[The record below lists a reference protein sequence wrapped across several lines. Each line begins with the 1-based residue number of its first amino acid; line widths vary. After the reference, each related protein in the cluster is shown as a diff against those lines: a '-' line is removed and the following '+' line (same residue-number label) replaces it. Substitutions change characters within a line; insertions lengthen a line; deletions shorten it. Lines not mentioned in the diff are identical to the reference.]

1 MSECA
6 MSVSEIAKKYGLP
19 ALFLLQFFCVLFL
32 LADAV
37 ADVFKLE
44 SLSFI
49 KDSDS
54 FEYAIVIALIMSM
67 AATGFR
73 MRRVLTRNKFVEQQ
87 LMAASGAF
95 CELLEMHFESW
106 NLTAS
111 EREVALLA
119 IKGFGISEIA
129 DLRKTKEGTIK
140 AQLNAIYKK
149 ADVTGRPQLISLFV
163 EELMGDSLAQS
174 AA

>member
-1 MSECA
+1 MNGNA
-6 MSVSEIAKKYGLP
+6 MLNSDFVRRFGLP

-54 FEYAIVIALIMSM
+54 FEYAVVIALIMSM
-67 AATGFR
+67 AATGYR
-73 MRRVLTRNKFVEQQ
+73 MRRVLLRNRLVENQ

-95 CELLEMHFESW
+95 CELLELHFENW

-119 IKGFGISEIA
+119 IKGFGIAEIA
-129 DLRKTKEGTIK
+129 DLRKTKAGTIK

-163 EELMGDSLAQS
+163 EELMGDTLAPS
-174 AA
+174 PV